1 MTQHPHARC
10 ETLPGRGSELR
21 RMQAVLDRVGA
32 GVPQFVALEGPPGI
46 GKSALVDTFLAAH
59 STAHHV
65 VELYPTDAEAPG
77 ALVRRLLSTLTGH
90 RTPRWPSSVEQN
102 VQSLFDAL
110 HALESA
116 SGGATTV
123 VVAEDI
129 HWADDFSA
137 EVLWRCAQSLT
148 TGPFLFLLTYRPHR
162 SALTEGIE
170 RLLASGRH
178 GALIQLGPLRV
189 ADCRQILRDR
199 LGIPVSEDSAR
210 RVQAGTDG
218 VPLLVDTVVRW
229 LDSAPPGHRRLQEAL
244 ASLGSGQEAPERL
257 FSQALESSLESLCPH
272 VRDTVDLL
280 AVAGDPL
287 HIVQL
292 SGALVALGHPG
303 VPDHGLLDSGQ
314 VKVFHASGT
323 VGWNHPHLATLVAA
337 QLPAERQAMLHRV
350 LAQVLH
356 GAAALKHGVQPQRL
370 VPEPVETP
378 ALIRSLMQAGG
389 EALGRG
395 DGAAAFEHFHQ
406 ALRLTGD
413 PAALVL
419 ALRATVLARSPELV
433 LDLRDLLASL
443 PESRAASAA
452 RAWDLLASEDLEG
465 AVDQIRHGLLLP
477 EEDPTQAG
485 LLLLGHALAA
495 AGRTAYATARFD
507 AASGA
512 IDALLAEL
520 VPVRQG
526 FEAMARHEPQ
536 AMRLVSEARSVEALL
551 CLWSGLRHGD
561 RTRVGQFTEQMMELL
576 RELASVPGTEAVRS
590 AISAVVGSRLRAQGD
605 IAAAFRILETT
616 SQGEPGTRDQ
626 RVFLETTLSQLAFHG
641 GEWDRALEHATR
653 AVDQCLML
661 PADSG
666 VRSAYATAALVP
678 LARGEQEAGG
688 QLLSRAA
695 DDASASGDVVVCA
708 VAYAQA
714 LGAVFAGDHPEAVR
728 QFQLMESSRV
738 GWATA
743 GFTTV
748 CLYARSLADVGQLGR
763 LQTLAV
769 HATAGMD
776 AAPDGVRRAVE
787 AAVLGALHR
796 AQSEPDQAREQLEAA
811 VAALDAEPVPY
822 AAGIGPDVLPGG
834 GHALTRAFLALDLAR
849 LDGSTGRW
857 AREAAEFFLRC
868 GAVPLHQQ
876 AEELAA
882 IARTAQAAGAA
893 GPADAVTGAEGG
905 VRPMRGAYASVA
917 GPAAGHGADRTPEP
931 VSAPA
936 QAAFR
941 MLAHLSTRERQ
952 IAVEVAEGKSNREI
966 ATDLFLS
973 VRTVEYHVGNCL
985 TKLGK
990 PSRVELRQS
999 LRPATLSLL
1008 VPAPSGG
1015 AEDDGTPRR
1024 QRGPATF

>member
-1 MTQHPHARC
+1 MTQHPHAQS
-10 ETLPGRGSELR
+10 ESLPGRESELLR
-21 RMQAVLDRVGA
+21 LQGALDRVGA
-32 GVPQFVALEGPPGI
+32 GVPQFVAIQGPPGI
-46 GKSALVDTFLAAH
+46 GKSALVDTFLAGH

-65 VELYPTDAEAPG
+65 IELYPTDAEAPG
-77 ALVRRLLSTLTGH
+77 AMVQRMLATVTGS
-90 RTPRWPSSVEQN
+90 RTARWPSSVEDT
-102 VQSLFDAL
+102 VQSVFDAL
-110 HALESA
+110 HALESVG
-116 SGGATTV
+116 GGATTV
-123 VVAEDI
+123 VVVEDV
-129 HWADDFSA
+129 HWADSFSA

-148 TGPFLFLLTYRPHR
+148 TGPFLFILTYRPHR

-170 RLLASGRH
+170 RFLASGRH
-178 GALIQLGPLRV
+178 GALVQLGALGV
-189 ADCRQILRDR
+189 ADCRRILRER

-210 RVQAGTDG
+210 RVHTGTDG

-244 ASLGSGQEAPERL
+244 ASLGSGQEAAERL
-257 FSQALESSLESLCPH
+257 FTQALESSLGSLCPH

-280 AVAGDPL
+280 AVAGGPL

-292 SGALVALGHPG
+292 SGALVALGYPG

-314 VKVFHASGT
+314 VKVFHDSGT
-323 VGWNHPHLATLVAA
+323 VGWNHPHLATLVAER
-337 QLPAERQAMLHRV
+337 LPAERQAALHRV
-350 LAQVLH
+350 LAEVLH
-356 GAAALKHGVQPQRL
+356 GAAALKHGVQAQRL
-370 VPEPVETP
+370 APEPAATP

-395 DGAAAFEHFHQ
+395 DGTAAFDHFHQ

-419 ALRATVLARSPELV
+419 ALRATVIARSPELI
-433 LDLRDLLASL
+433 LDLRDILAGL
-443 PESRAASAA
+443 PESRAGSAA
-452 RAWDLLASEDLEG
+452 RAWDLLASEDLQG

-512 IDALLAEL
+512 IDALLTQL
-520 VPVRQG
+520 VPVRRG
-526 FEAMARHEPQ
+526 FEAMARREPQ

-551 CLWSGLRHGD
+551 SLWTGLRHGD
-561 RTRVGQFTEQMMELL
+561 RTRVGQFTEQMTELL
-576 RELASVPGTEAVRS
+576 GELATVPGTDAVRS

-605 IAAAFRILETT
+605 IAAACRILETT
-616 SQGEPGTRDQ
+616 AQGEPGTRDQ
-626 RVFLETTLSQLAFHG
+626 RVFLETTRSQLAFHQG
-641 GEWDRALEHATR
+641 DWDRALEHATR
-653 AVDQCLML
+653 AVDDCLML

-678 LARGEQEAGG
+678 LARGEHQAGS
-688 QLLSRAA
+688 QLLRRAA

-708 VAYAQA
+708 VAYARA
-714 LGAVFAGDHPEAVR
+714 LSGVFAGDHQEAVR
-728 QFQLMESSRV
+728 QFRLMESTRV

-748 CLYARSLADVGQLGR
+748 CLYARSLAEIGQLDR
-763 LQTLAV
+763 LQALAA
-769 HATAGMD
+769 HATVGMGS
-776 AAPDGVRRAVE
+776 APDGVLRAVE

-796 AQSEPDQAREQLEAA
+796 VQSAPEEAREQLEAA

-822 AAGIGPDVLPGG
+822 AAGIGPEVPPGG

-857 AREAAEFFLRC
+857 AREAADFFLRC

-876 AEELAA
+876 AEALAA
-882 IARTAQAAGAA
+882 VARTAAMESTA
-893 GPADAVTGAEGG
+893 GPSDADTAAEAGIRPLGGTFASMTGPMAGG
-905 VRPMRGAYASVA
+905 R
-917 GPAAGHGADRTPEP
+917 ADRTPRP
-931 VSAPA
+931 FSPPA
-936 QAAFR
+936 EAAFR
-941 MLAHLSTRERQ
+941 SLALLSTRERQ

-985 TKLGK
+985 MKLGK
-990 PSRVELRQS
+990 PSRVELRQA

-1008 VPAPSGG
+1008 VPVLPGG
-1015 AEDDGTPRR
+1015 APAGGAPGQPD
-1024 QRGPATF
+1024 GPAAP